1 MSDRPIGVFDSGL
14 GGLTVVKALKKILP
28 NESIL
33 YFGDTARLPYGV
45 KSRDLI
51 IQYSMQ
57 IANFL
62 IKNDAKM
69 IIVACNTAS
78 SIISEKIKQ
87 QINIPIVDVISPSVL
102 AIKKLSSIA
111 NVGVIGT
118 ETTINSK
125 QYNKKI
131 ILDNNKVNVF
141 GQQCSLFVPLI
152 EEGLIEHAITKQAVH
167 LYLNNELC
175 EKIDALILGCT
186 HYPMIKKVIKAHL
199 KRKVVIIDSAIET
212 AQYTKKYL
220 YTHNLESDEKNNLKD
235 LYYVTDKLSRFEEI
249 ATMKLKSR
257 IETIDKAGLADVFK
271 EI

>member
-1 MSDRPIGVFDSGL
+1 MNQNNKHYIGIFDSGL
-14 GGLTVVKALKKILP
+14 GGLTVLRELKKILP
-28 NESIL
+28 KEKFIYL
-33 YFGDTARLPYGV
+33 GDTARVPYGN
-45 KSRDLI
+45 KSAKTI
-51 IQYSMQ
+51 TQYVLQ
-57 IANFL
+57 ITQFL
-62 IKNDAKM
+62 QRKNVKM
-69 IIVACNTAS
+69 IIIACNTAS
-78 SIISEKIKQ
+78 SVISKKIKQ

-102 AIKKLSSIA
+102 AIKKLSRIT

-131 ILDNNKVNVF
+131 ILDNNKVNVI

-167 LYLNNELC
+167 LYLNNEFC

-186 HYPMIKKVIKAHL
+186 HYPMIKKVIKSHL
-199 KRKVVIIDSAIET
+199 RRRVVIIDSAIET

-220 YTHNLESDEKNNLKD
+220 YTHNLESDVKNNLKD

-249 ATMKLKSR
+249 ATMFLNESNIKIKLVNL
-257 IETIDKAGLADVFK
+257 T
-271 EI
+271 

>member
-1 MSDRPIGVFDSGL
+1 MSQNNKHYIGIFDSGL
-14 GGLTVVKALKKILP
+14 GGLTVLRELKKILP
-28 NESIL
+28 KEKFIYL
-33 YFGDTARLPYGV
+33 GDTARVPYGN
-45 KSRDLI
+45 KSAKTI
-51 IQYSMQ
+51 TQYVLQ
-57 IANFL
+57 ITQFL
-62 IKNDAKM
+62 QRKNVKM

-152 EEGLIEHAITKQAVH
+152 EEGLIDHPITKQAVH

-235 LYYVTDKLSRFEEI
+235 LYYVTDKLSRFEDI
-249 ATMKLKSR
+249 ARMFLNEANIKIKLVN
-257 IETIDKAGLADVFK
+257 LV
-271 EI
+271 